1 MSIVIDKVM
10 TIFGAMDKEEKT
22 ELIRRIIEDNDVK
35 SIVAETNAKNEDSAK
50 NVRGSKTPKTK
61 RKGGWKK
68 GGKSPFYIKSITGV
82 DDTKKGMF
90 RAIGDFTNDYEGDL
104 GVGEYVIIHQRDP
117 RDEDD
122 AYILAMRQDCPSGS
136 SKIEMYS
143 STSGATTVT
152 LQGLTYIYNNVKA
165 NKVIDYYRDHCAK
178 SMF

>member
-1 MSIVIDKVM
+1 MSVVIDKVM

-35 SIVAETNAKNEDSAK
+35 SIVAETNAKNEDSTK

-68 GGKSPFYIKSITGV
+68 GGKSPYYIKSIGSV

-90 RAIGDFTNDYEGDL
+90 RAEGCFTNDYEEDIGL
-104 GVGEYVIIHQRDP
+104 GEYVIIHQRDP
-117 RDEDD
+117 RDDD
-122 AYILAMRQDCPSGS
+122 NAYILARRTAS

-143 STSGATTVT
+143 NSSASTCVT
-152 LQGLTYIYNNVKA
+152 LKGLTHIYNNVNA
-165 NKVIDYYRDHCAK
+165 NKVIDHFRDNCYL
-178 SMF
+178 SSIL

>member
-22 ELIRRIIEDNDVK
+22 ELIKRIIEDNDVK
-35 SIVAETNAKNEDSAK
+35 SIVAETNEKEQAVPKMSG
-50 NVRGSKTPKTK
+50 GSKTPKTK

-90 RAIGDFTNDYEGDL
+90 RAKGDFTNDYESDL

-117 RDEDD
+117 RDGDN
-122 AYILAMRQDCPSGS
+122 AYILAMRHDCPVGS

-152 LQGLTYIYNNVKA
+152 LQGLSHIYNNVNA
-165 NKVIDYYRDHCAK
+165 NRVIDYYRDNCAK

>member
-1 MSIVIDKVM
+1 MSVVIDKVM

-35 SIVAETNAKNEDSAK
+35 SIVAETNAKNEDSTK

-68 GGKSPFYIKSITGV
+68 GGKSPLYVKSITGV

-90 RAIGDFTNDYEGDL
+90 RAKGDFTNDYENDIGR
-104 GVGEYVIIHQRDP
+104 GEYVIIHQREP
-117 RDEDD
+117 KDEDN
-122 AYILAMRQDCPSGS
+122 AYILAMRSHHSCEVKLDWP
-136 SKIEMYS
+136 
-143 STSGATTVT
+143 SGATAT
-152 LQGLTYIYNNVKA
+152 LEGLTHIYNNVNA
-165 NKVIDYYRDHCAK
+165 NKVIDYYRDNYAK